1 MAITVKNFVEDF
13 KAKKIMNTPIN
24 PNAVAEYIEKTLEVK
39 KYLPFNLKR
48 QVVEMVVKENITI
61 ERGVKKSDSISQY
74 LSFVVAM
81 LQAHTNLEFSD
92 DPTADYDVL
101 AESGLLAPVIETF
114 KQSYDESDILLKMA
128 LANELED
135 NNLEVLIGR
144 FLDELLDMADDITYS
159 IENKIDGID
168 VKEIISKYLKPEDL
182 EKLSGFLKKYGK

>member
-13 KAKKIMNTPIN
+13 KAKKIMNTTIN

-39 KYLPFNLKR
+39 KYLGFNLKR

-61 ERGVKKSDSISQY
+61 ERGVKKSDAISQY
-74 LSFVVAM
+74 VSFVIAM
-81 LQAHTNLEFSD
+81 LQAHTNLEIGD
-92 DPTADYDVL
+92 DPIADYDVL
-101 AESGLLAPVIETF
+101 AESGLLAPVIATF
-114 KQSYDESDILLKMA
+114 QESYDECDILLKMA

-135 NNLEVLIGR
+135 NNLEAFIGR

-168 VKEIISKYLKPEDL
+168 VQKIIGEFLKPEDL
-182 EKLSGFLKKYGK
+182 AKLSSFLQKYGK

>member
-13 KAKKIMNTPIN
+13 KAKKIMNMTIN

-61 ERGVKKSDSISQY
+61 ERGVKKSDAISQY
-74 LSFVVAM
+74 VSFIIAM
-81 LQAHTNLEFSD
+81 LQAHTNLEIGD
-92 DPTADYDVL
+92 DPIADYDVL
-101 AESGLLAPVIETF
+101 AESGLLAPVISAFQE
-114 KQSYDESDILLKMA
+114 SYDECDILLKMA

-135 NNLEVLIGR
+135 NNLEALIGR

-168 VKEIISKYLKPEDL
+168 VQKIIGEFLKPEDL

>member
-13 KAKKIMNTPIN
+13 KAKKIMNTTIN
-24 PNAVAEYIEKTLEVK
+24 PNAVADYIEKTLEVK

-61 ERGVKKSDSISQY
+61 ERGVKKSDAISQY
-74 LSFVVAM
+74 VSFVVAM

-101 AESGLLAPVIETF
+101 AESGLLASVIETF
-114 KQSYDESDILLKMA
+114 KQSYDECDILLKMA

-135 NNLEVLIGR
+135 NNLEALIGR

-168 VKEIISKYLKPEDL
+168 VQKIIGEFLKPEDL
-182 EKLSGFLKKYGK
+182 EKLSVFLKKYSK